1 MNNLPRVLIIDENA
15 NDRALASLVLTGEFG
30 NLEIDAVGT
39 AAEFAG
45 ALAAGRFGIVISEAV
60 FSWSTG
66 LELIRLVR
74 EVRPDCPVILFTAE
88 VGEELWGETLRLD
101 VDGYVSKS
109 SAGFVR
115 LPAVVRSVFFRTRR
129 KAVATSRD
137 APYRRLVEGLP
148 VGVFVATLEGEI
160 LEANPA
166 FASMLGLF
174 DPEEAAWK
182 TFPSLFAEAEL
193 ADEWRDR
200 MATTRSVRNLD
211 IELKRADG
219 SLVWTRVS
227 SWVVE
232 DAGSGMRHIQGIVEE
247 TADYH
252 AAQKDLAD
260 RTDALARSNDEL
272 EHFAYV
278 VSHDLQQPLS
288 VVSSYLE
295 MLGDSVRD
303 RLEDEEESYLDRA
316 SSSAVRVQEMVDA
329 VLGFARVDSRG
340 GDFGPVD
347 LGATLD
353 QVKTELWKEIT
364 VAKAEIT
371 SEGLPTVVAD
381 EAQMELLLQNLISNA
396 LKFSGGPPA
405 EIHLSSEENEDEW
418 TISVRDNGIGID
430 PGASDRI
437 FVMFQR
443 LHTEKEIPGTG
454 IGLAICKR
462 IIDRHGGKIWVE
474 SEQLLL
480 NSCWDLRFSFRYRNE
495 RPVRTG
501 PDRGFRFRFEE
512 TLNGVYRIAP
522 ARVGSGIA
530 DRRFPRPCRADLHEA
545 QEVEENS
552 GRCRSCRSFGER
564 SPKARTGKIRRRVA
578 GLLPAG
584 QLWHRDLPPHSPG
597 GAENADHR
605 PDQP

>member
-1 MNNLPRVLIIDENA
+1 VNNLPRVLIIDENA

-45 ALAAGRFGIVISEAV
+45 ALAAGRFGIVISEAS

-66 LELIRLVR
+66 LELIQLVR
-74 EVRPDCPVILFTAE
+74 DVRPDCPVILFTKE
-88 VGEELWGETLRLD
+88 VGEELWGETLRLE

-109 SAGFVR
+109 SEGFVR
-115 LPAVVRSVFFRTRR
+115 LPGVLRSVFFRTRR
-129 KAVATSRD
+129 QAVATSRD

-182 TFPSLFAEAEL
+182 TFPSLFAEPDT

-200 MATTRSVRNLD
+200 MTATRSVRNLD
-211 IELKRADG
+211 VELKRADD

-232 DAGSGMRHIQGIVEE
+232 DAGSKMRHIQGIVEE
-247 TADYH
+247 TSDYH
-252 AAQKDLAD
+252 AAQNNLAK
-260 RTDALARSNDEL
+260 RTEALARSNDEL

-295 MLGDSVRD
+295 MLGESVRD
-303 RLEDEEESYLDRA
+303 RLEEEEESYLDRA
-316 SSSAVRVQEMVDA
+316 ASSALRVQEMVDA

-340 GDFGPVD
+340 GDFGQVD
-347 LGATLD
+347 LGAVLE

-364 VAKAEIT
+364 VAKAEIVN
-371 SEGLPTVVAD
+371 EGLPTIVAD
-381 EAQMELLLQNLISNA
+381 EAQMELLLQNLVSNA
-396 LKFSGGPPA
+396 LKFSGSAPP
-405 EIHLSSEENEDEW
+405 EIRLSSEENEDAW
-418 TISVRDNGIGID
+418 TILVQDNGIGID
-430 PGASDRI
+430 PESSDRI
-437 FVMFQR
+437 FLMFQR
-443 LHTEKEIPGTG
+443 LHTEKEYPGTG

-474 SEQLLL
+474 SEQLLGAKFF
-480 NSCWDLRFSFRYRNE
+480 FSI
-495 RPVRTG
+495 PKQ
-501 PDRGFRFRFEE
+501 
-512 TLNGVYRIAP
+512 A
-522 ARVGSGIA
+522 SG
-530 DRRFPRPCRADLHEA
+530 L
-545 QEVEENS
+545 
-552 GRCRSCRSFGER
+552 GE
-564 SPKARTGKIRRRVA
+564 
-578 GLLPAG
+578 
-584 QLWHRDLPPHSPG
+584 D
-597 GAENADHR
+597 
-605 PDQP
+605 

>member
-45 ALAAGRFGIVISEAV
+45 AIAAGRFGIVISEAV
-60 FSWSTG
+60 FTWSTG

-129 KAVATSRD
+129 QAVATSRD

-182 TFPSLFAEAEL
+182 TFPSLFAEPEVAG
-193 ADEWRDR
+193 EWRVR
-200 MATTRSVRNLD
+200 MAATRSVRNLD
-211 IELKRADG
+211 IELTRADG
-219 SLVWTRVS
+219 GLVWTRVS
-227 SWVVE
+227 SWIVE

-247 TADYH
+247 TGDYH
-252 AAQKDLAD
+252 AAQQELAD
-260 RTDALARSNDEL
+260 RTEALARSNDEL

-303 RLEDEEESYLDRA
+303 RLKDEEESYLDRA
-316 SSSAVRVQEMVDA
+316 ASSAVRVQEMVDA

-340 GDFGPVD
+340 DEFGQVD
-347 LGATLD
+347 LGAVLE

-371 SEGLPTVVAD
+371 NDPLPLVVAD
-381 EAQMELLLQNLISNA
+381 EGQMVLLLQNLISNA
-396 LKFSGGPPA
+396 VKFSGSPPA
-405 EIHLSSEENEDEW
+405 EIHLSSEESKDEW

-430 PGASDRI
+430 PDASDRI
-437 FVMFQR
+437 VVMFQR
-443 LHTEKEIPGTG
+443 LHTEKEFPGTG

-474 SEQLLL
+474 SEQLLGATFF
-480 NSCWDLRFSFRYRNE
+480 FSI
-495 RPVRTG
+495 PKRT
-501 PDRGFRFRFEE
+501 
-512 TLNGVYRIAP
+512 
-522 ARVGSGIA
+522 
-530 DRRFPRPCRADLHEA
+530 
-545 QEVEENS
+545 
-552 GRCRSCRSFGER
+552 
-564 SPKARTGKIRRRVA
+564 
-578 GLLPAG
+578 AG
-584 QLWHRDLPPHSPG
+584 QG
-597 GAENADHR
+597 GD
-605 PDQP
+605 

>member
-39 AAEFAG
+39 ASEFAG

-74 EVRPDCPVILFTAE
+74 DVRPDCPVILFTAE
-88 VGEELWGETLRLD
+88 VGEDLWGETLRLG

-109 SAGFVR
+109 SAGFER

-129 KAVATSRD
+129 QAVATSRD

-166 FASMLGLF
+166 FATMLGLF

-182 TFPSLFAEAEL
+182 TFPTLFAEPEA

-211 IELKRADG
+211 IELKRADD

-247 TADYH
+247 TGDYH
-252 AAQKDLAD
+252 AAQKALAN
-260 RTDALARSNDEL
+260 RTEALARSNDEL

-316 SSSAVRVQEMVDA
+316 SSSALRVQEMVDA

-340 GDFGPVD
+340 GDFGQVD
-347 LGATLD
+347 LGAVLE

-371 SEGLPTVVAD
+371 NEGLPLVIAD
-381 EAQMELLLQNLISNA
+381 EAQMELLLQNLVSNA
-396 LKFSGGPPA
+396 LKFSGSPPA
-405 EIHLSSEENEDEW
+405 EINLSSEESEDEW

-430 PGASDRI
+430 PEASDRI

-462 IIDRHGGKIWVE
+462 IIDRHGGRIWVE
-474 SEQLLL
+474 SEQLLGATFF
-480 NSCWDLRFSFRYRNE
+480 FSI
-495 RPVRTG
+495 PKRT
-501 PDRGFRFRFEE
+501 
-512 TLNGVYRIAP
+512 
-522 ARVGSGIA
+522 
-530 DRRFPRPCRADLHEA
+530 
-545 QEVEENS
+545 
-552 GRCRSCRSFGER
+552 
-564 SPKARTGKIRRRVA
+564 TG
-578 GLLPAG
+578 
-584 QLWHRDLPPHSPG
+584 QNRD
-597 GAENADHR
+597 
-605 PDQP
+605 